1 MNKSAHRVKI
11 CGRSHTTEIKAVLAG
26 GTEMEAMVTTEAA
39 ASEEE
44 VAGVTTEVVPTGA
57 TKAEEEEAMIETAVE
72 ATLEEVEATLEEV
85 EATLEEVEATEVPTE
100 EEITKVVINQESVA
114 EEAVVVNGLLAT
126 MLEME
131 PAILVLGVLL
141 KIRTWKTTRRKTGSE
156 DYNRERRNHLGG
168 LKDPTNNFGEQHLRS
183 KKRSL
188 SELSHNLTHHSGE
201 ML

>member
-1 MNKSAHRVKI
+1 
-11 CGRSHTTEIKAVLAG
+11 
-26 GTEMEAMVTTEAA
+26 MEAMVTTEAA

-57 TKAEEEEAMIETAVE
+57 TKAEEEEAMIETA
-72 ATLEEVEATLEEV
+72 VEATLEEV